1 MGIKATQTRTQ
12 LLAQIDD
19 LQERLREAEQTLH
32 AIRRGEVDAL
42 VVAGDEGDQIFTLQG
57 ADRPYRKLIEQMNEG
72 AAILSIDGWILFSNQ
87 RFAEMLR
94 TPLDKMIGTPL
105 VRFIASADRATFETS
120 LSRHTPV
127 KIEVQLCADADAG
140 VPVLFSIKRFK
151 PNGTQVV
158 GVVITDLTEQ
168 KRAEHSLAASESRLR
183 SIVEAVPECVKIVG
197 PDGRL
202 LDMNPAGLAMLE
214 CGSLAEAQQ
223 RPLAEFVAPEHRAAF
238 FELLQRTLRG
248 ESGRLEFEMVGLHGK
263 RLWIESSSV
272 PLRDEAGRAV
282 SMLSVT
288 RDISQRKAAEEK
300 LQRQANLLNL
310 THDAI
315 IVRDLQDRITFW
327 NLGAEDRYGWTAAE
341 AMGQVTHRLLKTKF
355 PQPLDQIFEE
365 LYAAGHWEGELA
377 HATRD
382 GRTIFVAS
390 RWSLERDSRG
400 NPTGML
406 EINNDITG
414 RKAAEEALRASEE
427 TLRATGDSALDGIIR
442 LDPEGNV
449 AQWNAAAERM
459 FGYTSEEILG
469 RNLHETLVPVE
480 SRAPYQQGWLQ
491 FRQNGQG
498 AVIGKV
504 LELEALRKDGGRFP
518 VEVSVASVLLHGR
531 WNAVG
536 IVRDITERK
545 RVEADLVAAKSA
557 AEAASHSK
565 SEFLANMSH
574 EIRTPMNGVI
584 GLTSLLLDTELSK
597 EQRQYLDGVML
608 SAEALLKIIND
619 ILDFSK
625 IEAGRLELEQL
636 DFDFRETLEN
646 TVRTLAVRAHE
657 KGLELL
663 CDVRPETPDGLVGDP
678 ARLWQVLVNLVGNAI
693 KFTQE
698 GEVSV
703 TVGVESLSDNEVC
716 LLFTVSD
723 TGIGIP
729 ADRAQLLFKPFS
741 QVDSSMTRKYGG
753 TGLGLAISAQIVEL
767 MKGRI
772 WFESELGK
780 GSKFHFT
787 ATFGLRTTTAPKRA
801 PLPPSGL
808 DGLRVLMVDDNA
820 TNRMILRNML
830 THWGMRPTEA
840 EGGNVALQLLR
851 DAHRAGEPF
860 GLILLDVMM
869 PVMDG
874 FELLDRIRQMPEINR
889 PVIMMLSSRDEPG
902 DAARARELGAVAYI
916 VKPIR
921 PSDLLDAIVNTLGIS
936 LEAPG
941 APAAPPESTGP
952 RGPNLRILVAEDNP
966 INQMF
971 AVRLLEKAGHSVAVA
986 NNGEEALIAVGR
998 EAFDLVLMDVQMP
1011 VMDGFEATALIRQQ
1025 EKTTRRRLP
1034 IVAMTAHAMKGDREK
1049 CLEAGMDGY
1058 VAKPVQRE
1066 ELFAAIAAA
1075 VPRRRPAVAR

>member
-1 MGIKATQTRTQ
+1 MQTRAQ
-12 LLAQIDD
+12 LLAQIED
-19 LQERLREAEQTLH
+19 LQERLREADETLH
-32 AIRRGEVDAL
+32 AIRRGEVDAV

-72 AAILSIDGWILFSNQ
+72 AAILSIEGLILFSNA

-94 TPLDKMIGTPL
+94 TPLDKVIGMPL
-105 VRFIASADRATFETS
+105 VRLIASADRANFESS
-120 LSRHTPV
+120 LSRQTPV
-127 KIEVQLCADADAG
+127 KVEVRLRMENDAGMPVQL
-140 VPVLFSIKRFK
+140 SINRIK
-151 PNGTQVV
+151 PNGTEGV
-158 GVVITDLTEQ
+158 GLVITDLTEQ
-168 KRAEHSLAASESRLR
+168 KRAEHSLAASEIRLR
-183 SIVEAVPECVKIVG
+183 SIVDAEPECVKIVD

-202 LDMNPAGLAMLE
+202 LDMNPAGLAMIE
-214 CGSLAEAQQ
+214 CRSLAEAQQ
-223 RPLAEFVAPEHRAAF
+223 QPLVEFVAPEHRAAF
-238 FELLQRTLRG
+238 FDLLQRALRG
-248 ESGRLEFEMVGLHGK
+248 ESGRLEFESVGLHGT
-263 RLWIESSSV
+263 RRWLDCSSV
-272 PLRDEAGRAV
+272 PLRDEAGQIA

-288 RDISQRKAAEEK
+288 RDISQRKAAEGG

-315 IVRDLQDRITFW
+315 IVRDMQDRITFW

-341 AMGQVTHRLLKTKF
+341 AIGQVTHLLLQTQF
-355 PQPLDQIFEE
+355 PQPRAQIFDE
-365 LYAAGHWEGELA
+365 LYAAGRWEGELV

-390 RWSLERDSRG
+390 RWSLERDRRG
-400 NPTGML
+400 NPTGIL

-449 AQWNAAAERM
+449 AQWNAAAEKM
-459 FGYTSEEILG
+459 FGFTSEEILG

-480 SRAPYQQGWLQ
+480 SRQPYQRGWPQ
-491 FRQNGQG
+491 FRQSGQG
-498 AVIGKV
+498 AVIDKV
-504 LELEALRKDGGRFP
+504 LELEALRKDGSRFP

-536 IVRDITERK
+536 IVRDITQRK
-545 RVEADLVAAKSA
+545 RAEADLVAAKSA
-557 AEAASHSK
+557 AESANRSK

-584 GLTSLLLDTELSK
+584 GLTSLVLDTELSK

-625 IEAGRLELEQL
+625 IEAGRLELEKL
-636 DFDFRETLEN
+636 DFDLRETLEN
-646 TVRTLAVRAHE
+646 TIRTLAVRAHE

-663 CDVRPETPDGLVGDP
+663 CNVLPEAPDALVGDP

-703 TVGVESLSDNEVC
+703 TVGVELLSDKEVC
-716 LLFTVSD
+716 LLFTVGD

-729 ADRAQLLFKPFS
+729 ADRAQALFKPFS
-741 QVDSSMTRKYGG
+741 QVDSSTTRKYGG

-787 ATFGLRTTTAPKRA
+787 ASFGLRTTSLPKRA

-820 TNRMILRNML
+820 TNRMILRNVL

-840 EGGNVALQLLR
+840 EGGNAALQLLR
-851 DAHRAGEPF
+851 DAHQADEPF
-860 GLILLDVMM
+860 ALILLDVMM

-874 FELLDRIRQMPEINR
+874 FELLDRIRQMPEISR

-902 DAARARELGAVAYI
+902 DAARARDLGAVAYI

-921 PSDLLDAIVNTLGIS
+921 PSDLLDAIVSTLGIS

-941 APAAPPESTGP
+941 APAPAKPATDAEP
-952 RGPNLRILVAEDNP
+952 RGPSLRLLVAEDNP

-971 AVRLLEKAGHSVAVA
+971 AVRVLEKAGHRVAVA

-998 EAFDLVLMDVQMP
+998 DAFDLVLMDVQMP

-1025 EKTTRRRLP
+1025 EKTTGRHLP

-1058 VAKPVQRE
+1058 VAKPVQKD
-1066 ELFAAIAAA
+1066 ELFTAIAAA
-1075 VPRRRPAVAR
+1075 ISSKMLASSK